1 MSATVEEIEEL
12 YRSRYAS
19 YRGGVAALTGYDAA
33 RDVVQEAFAQA
44 LRDRAEFRGEGSLAA
59 WVWRITFRTA
69 LRTRTKGGRE
79 LTVDE
84 LVEAAPV
91 PRAERDPELAE
102 AVPALLRGA
111 GSSSTSA
118 TSRISRTRRSHPC
131 STSAR
136 ARSRPPSRKRMPS
149 CSSNFETRRQRD
161 ERDGQAGGAVAR
173 VRSCG

>member
-1 MSATVEEIEEL
+1 MPATVGEIEEL

-19 YRGGVAALTGYDAA
+19 YRGGVAALMGYDAA

-59 WVWRITFRTA
+59 WVWRIAFRTA

-79 LTVDE
+79 LTLDE

-102 AVPALLRGA
+102 AVRGLAPRRRLVVYLRYFADLPYAEIASLLDISEGTVA
-111 GSSSTSA
+111 A
-118 TSRISRTRRSHPC
+118 TLSQAHAELLEQLRDKEA
-131 STSAR
+131 AR
-136 ARSRPPSRKRMPS
+136 
-149 CSSNFETRRQRD
+149 
-161 ERDGQAGGAVAR
+161 
-173 VRSCG
+173 